1 MNSIFLTALIFAPL
15 LGILVLLIT
24 PKTNVE
30 AIKIVGFL
38 ATLPSLILALIAFW
52 QYKAGAGLEQ
62 FAVKYEWFTF
72 GNKDLTGEIYGS
84 QVYQPISFE
93 LGINGFSLVMIL
105 LTAVLSTLAAI
116 ASIHVKK
123 EWKGYFILFLLL
135 QIGML
140 GVFAAENLLL
150 FFFFF
155 ELTLIPMFFLIGKW
169 GFFEKESAAYRFLIY
184 NGLGS
189 AILLIVFVVLFTK
202 TGTMN
207 IAEITAMFTGNSD
220 AMFLGEV
227 SDDLRMG
234 LLIALLVAFGIKLP
248 IVPLHSW
255 MLKVHVQA
263 PPSIVMLHA
272 GVLLKIGAFGLIRF
286 GVGIFPEQFDQLAF
300 ILAIL
305 GVVNL
310 LYGAFLALIQTDFK
324 MVLAYSSISHMGIVL
339 IGLAALNEAGIQ
351 GAIFQVVSHGFI
363 AALLFFLIGVMYER
377 TGTTD
382 IGKLG
387 GLAKAMPLTAG
398 FFLVGAMAS
407 LGLPGMSGFVSEFLA
422 FMGLFNEMPVVA
434 AVGTLGI
441 ILTAAYL
448 LRAVLGM
455 TFGTKAA
462 GYGEK
467 VVDLRGVEYIPVFAM
482 LFFIILIGVYPS
494 ILAQPLQDTINAI
507 ILGIGG

>member
-1 MNSIFLTALIFAPL
+1 MNSFFLSILIFAPL
-15 LGILVLLIT
+15 LGILALLFI
-24 PKTNVE
+24 PKTNE
-30 AIKIVGFL
+30 QLIKLVGFV
-38 ATLPSLILALIAFW
+38 ATLPSLIFTLIAFW

-62 FAVKYEWFTF
+62 FAINVEWIRF
-72 GNKDLTGEIYGS
+72 GGEAPLLYGT
-84 QVYQPISFE
+84 QPYQPISYE
-93 LGINGFSLVMIL
+93 LGLDGFSLVMIL

-169 GFFEKESAAYRFLIY
+169 GYFEKENAAYRFLIY

-189 AILLIVFVVLFTK
+189 AILLIVFVILFAK

-207 IAEITAMFTGNSD
+207 IVEITQLFQAGDNGL
-220 AMFLGEV
+220 FLGEMT
-227 SDDLRMG
+227 DDLRLG
-234 LLIALLVAFGIKLP
+234 LLIALLVAFGVKLP

-272 GVLLKIGAFGLIRF
+272 GVLLKIGAYGLIRF
-286 GVGIFPEQFDQLAF
+286 GVGIFPEQFEQMAF

-339 IGLAALNEAGIQ
+339 IGLASLNEVGIQ

-377 TGTTD
+377 VGTTD
-382 IGKLG
+382 INKLG
-387 GLAKAMPLTAG
+387 GLAKVMPLTAG

-422 FMGLFNEMPVVA
+422 FLGLFKEMPIVA

-455 TFGTKAA
+455 TFGKVAP
-462 GYGEK
+462 YGEK
-467 VVDLRGVEYIPVFAM
+467 VVDLRGVEFIPVFAL
-482 LFFIILIGVYPS
+482 LFFIVLIGVYPS
-494 ILAQPLQDTINAI
+494 VLAEPLQATIEAI
-507 ILGIGG
+507 IIGIGG